1 MFITTNNLYRRK
13 TMNIHTTKYVLAAD
27 PLSDHTE
34 TRLSL
39 STSYFR
45 FLAVHVLDGEVVAV
59 FEEEKF
65 GRSANRS
72 FFVHKIGG
80 DKRFRQDI
88 EPLAGFVLNG
98 EIYHVFGSSCSS

>member
-1 MFITTNNLYRRK
+1 
-13 TMNIHTTKYVLAAD
+13 MNIHTTKHELSVD
-27 PLSDHTE
+27 PQSGHAE
-34 TRLSL
+34 SRLSL

-45 FLAVHVLDGEVVAV
+45 FLALHVVEGKVIAV

-65 GRSANRS
+65 GRGANRS

-88 EPLAGFVLNG
+88 EPLQGFVLDG
-98 EIYHVFGSSCSS
+98 EIYHVFGSRNS